1 MIHLLVIFSAFTP
14 MDLPVVG
21 MVIDEKE
28 NVLYGLFD
36 QKGFVQATIY
46 QSESGYTAF
55 VVLEKGPPMAY
66 EMTDEEFDAIV
77 TRLESVVPSVGLE
90 KVKAMEDPNYTRL
103 FVMPTGECL
112 EKGKSYFADYELVL
126 LWYSYGILDNLMIS
140 LGSTLIPGPLNM
152 QALYAGP
159 KVKIWDSHRGQTVSV
174 GAHIVL
180 PPKAIMEE
188 RGFELWSA
196 GYVSATS
203 EAGPFS
209 GTIGGGVLL
218 FPEVY
223 PGFFGGFKAG
233 SGRIKFMAEY
243 WHVLYWKKDQ
253 QSLPLYPEEISQW
266 PNLILGCRFAGK
278 NLSADL
284 GLVYPMFT
292 EYVKHIPIGVP
303 LVNFAY
309 NF

>member
-1 MIHLLVIFSAFTP
+1 MIHLLAIFSAFTP
-14 MDLPVVG
+14 VDFPVVG
-21 MVIDEKE
+21 TVIDERE
-28 NVLYGLFD
+28 NALYGLFD
-36 QKGFVQATIY
+36 QKGFVQATVY

-55 VVLEKGPPMAY
+55 VVLEKGAPLAY
-66 EMTDEEFDAIV
+66 EMTEEEFAV
-77 TRLESVVPSVGLE
+77 LVGKIEGGVLPGAE
-90 KVKAMEDPNYTRL
+90 TAQRTDPNYTRL

-112 EKGKSYFADYELVL
+112 QKGKSYFADYELFL

-140 LGSTLIPGPLNM
+140 LGSTVIPAGLNF

-159 KVKIWDSHRGQTVSV
+159 KIKLWDSGKGQTVSL

-180 PPKAIMEE
+180 PPAEVMKE

-196 GYVSATS
+196 GYFSVTS
-203 EAGPFS
+203 EKGPFS
-209 GTIGGGVLL
+209 GTIGGGVLV

-233 SGRIKFMAEY
+233 SGRIRFMAEY
-243 WHVLYWKKDQ
+243 WHVLFWEKDK
-253 QSLPLYPEEISQW
+253 QSLPLYPEAISQW
-266 PNLILGCRFAGK
+266 PNLILGCRFSGK

-284 GLVYPMFT
+284 GLVYPMFP
-292 EYVKHIPIGVP
+292 EYLKHIPIGIP

>member
-1 MIHLLVIFSAFTP
+1 MIFLLATFSAFTP
-14 MDLPVVG
+14 VELPVVG
-21 MVIDEKE
+21 TVIDEKE
-28 NVLYGLFD
+28 NTLFRLFD

-46 QSESGYTAF
+46 RSDSGYIAF
-55 VVLEKGPPMAY
+55 VVLEKGPPLAY
-66 EMTDEEFDAIV
+66 EMADEELNAIV
-77 TRLESVVPSVGLE
+77 AKLESGVPSGGLE
-90 KVKAMEDPNYTRL
+90 KVKAIEDPNYTRL

-112 EKGKSYFADYELVL
+112 GRGKSYFADYELVL
-126 LWYSYGILDNLMIS
+126 LWYSYGITDNLMIS
-140 LGSTLIPGPLNM
+140 LGSTLIPGPLNV

-159 KVKIWDSHRGQTVSV
+159 KMKLWDSHRGQTVSV

-180 PPKAIMEE
+180 PPKIVMEE

-196 GYVSATS
+196 GYISVTS
-203 EAGPFS
+203 EKGPFS
-209 GTIGGGVLL
+209 GTIGGGALF

-233 SGRIKFMAEY
+233 TGKIKFMGEY
-243 WHVLYWKKDQ
+243 WHILYWKKGQ
-253 QSLPLYPEEISQW
+253 QFLPEEISQW
-266 PNLILGCRFAGK
+266 PSLILGCRFAGK

-284 GLVYPMFT
+284 GLVYPMFS
-292 EYVKHIPIGVP
+292 EYVKHIPIGFP